1 MYLDE
6 FAKHFGA
13 IDDPRQAAKVSH
25 PLFDMMFLTMCAVI
39 AGAEGWADIQEYAEG
54 HLDWFQDNNIL
65 LNGVP
70 VDDTIAKTI
79 SRIKPEQFRACFIK
93 WMSAINKMS
102 QGELV
107 AIDGKVLRGSYNPDD
122 RQSTIHMVNAYATA
136 NKVVIGQLK
145 TETKSNE
152 ITAIPELVKLL
163 DIKGC
168 LVSIDAMGCQT
179 KIAKEIVENGG
190 DYLLAVKGNQQSLAN
205 SVEKALSE
213 TVNSKF
219 EPAQLKVEKA
229 HGRIEARQYFVL
241 DAKSVAQAH
250 PEWKNLKSIGI
261 AIGFRQVKGCKPSLD
276 YRYYIS
282 SAELTELTEQR
293 FGEAVRGHW
302 LIENSLH
309 WVLDATMNEDSCQ
322 IYRDNSAEN
331 LACVRQIALN
341 MLRAES
347 TKLSLRL
354 KQKRAWMKT
363 SFLEGVLVAGFNK
376 LDKS

>member
-25 PLFDMMFLTMCAVI
+25 PLFDIMFLTMCAVI

-54 HLDWFQDNNIL
+54 HLDWFQDKNIL

-70 VDDTIAKTI
+70 VDDTIARTI
-79 SRIKPEQFRACFIK
+79 SRIKPEQFRECFIE
-93 WMSAINKMS
+93 WMKSINNMTK
-102 QGELV
+102 GELV
-107 AIDGKVLRGSYNPDD
+107 AIDGKVLRGSYNRDD
-122 RQSTIHMVNAYATA
+122 RQSTIHMVSAYAAA

-145 TETKSNE
+145 TDAKSNE

-179 KIAKEIVENGG
+179 KIAEEIVENGA
-190 DYLLAVKGNQQSLAN
+190 DYLLAVKDNQQSLAN
-205 SVEKALSE
+205 SVQKALSE
-213 TVNSKF
+213 TINRKL
-219 EPAQLKVEKA
+219 EPGQLTIEQG
-229 HGRIEARQYFVL
+229 HGRIEARQYCVL
-241 DAKSVAQAH
+241 DAKDVAKAH
-250 PEWKNLKSIGI
+250 PDWKNLKSIGV
-261 AIGFRQVKGCKPSLD
+261 AIGYRQIKGRQPSLD

-282 SAELTELTEQR
+282 SAELTEKS
-293 FGEAVRGHW
+293 FADAVRGHW

-309 WVLDATMNEDSCQ
+309 WVLDATMGEDNCQ
-322 IYRDNSAEN
+322 IYRDNGAEN
-331 LACVRQIALN
+331 LACLRHIALN

-347 TKLSLRL
+347 TKLSIRL

-363 SFLEGVLVAGFNK
+363 RFLERVLVAGFNNI
-376 LDKS
+376 DES